1 MMSEKVVRD
10 KPIPE
15 EKTEALDEMKEN
27 LKKFRTI
34 LIASCKGLPGQQ
46 YHEIKKNLRGKAEI
60 KMAKKTMVSRAIDG
74 VESGYL
80 KNLKKEL
87 GADVT
92 LFFSDLDPFEL
103 SGLLSENQ
111 SPSKARAGDIA
122 PEDIGVEPGPTELIP
137 GPAISELG
145 AVGLKVAVKDGKLEI
160 MQGAMLTKSG
170 EEISSE
176 VANVLGKLDMKPMK
190 VGFLPLAAYDS
201 EDDKVYVGIK
211 INKEETLDELRT
223 LVGKALGFAT
233 NVDYPAKETMSYF
246 ISKAFAEEKALA
258 NLSREEE
265 KEDNSEEAV
274 EEEKEETSEEEKSV
288 GEEKSEEKVE
298 DKKEDSDLT
307 KEDTKE
313 EA

>member
-1 MMSEKVVRD
+1 MMSEKIVRD

-15 EKTEALDEMKEN
+15 EKTEALEEMKEN

-74 VESGYL
+74 IESGYL

-111 SPSKARAGDIA
+111 SPSKAKAGDIA

-160 MQGAMLTKSG
+160 MQGAMLAKSG

-201 EDDKVYVGIK
+201 EDDKIYVGIK

-246 ISKAFAEEKALA
+246 ISKAFAEEKTLA
-258 NLSREEE
+258 NLSGEEKKEEAEEE
-265 KEDNSEEAV
+265 KKEESN
-274 EEEKEETSEEEKSV
+274 EEEKPAEK
-288 GEEKSEEKVE
+288 EKSEEKVE
-298 DKKEDSDLT
+298 DKKEDSDST

>member
-1 MMSEKVVRD
+1 MISEKVVRD

-27 LKKFRTI
+27 LKKFRTV

-60 KMAKKTMVSRAIDG
+60 KMAKKTLVSRAIDG
-74 VESGYL
+74 LESGYL

-87 GADVT
+87 GANVT

-111 SPSKARAGDIA
+111 SPSKARTGDIA
-122 PEDIGVEPGPTELIP
+122 PENIGVEPGPTELIP

-160 MQGAMLTKSG
+160 MQGAMLAKSG

-211 INKEETLDELRT
+211 INKEETLEELRT
-223 LVGKALGFAT
+223 LVGKAWGFAT
-233 NVDYPAKETMSYF
+233 NIEYPAKETMSYF
-246 ISKAFAEEKALA
+246 IAKAFVEEKALV
-258 NLSREEE
+258 NLRGEEKEEEVVEKKKEETLEEE
-265 KEDNSEEAV
+265 KPV
-274 EEEKEETSEEEKSV
+274 EEEKEEEKA
-288 GEEKSEEKVE
+288 E
-298 DKKEDSDLT
+298 KKEDSDST